1 MIIKASTRGNPTALA
16 RHLLNDRDNDQIE
29 QHDVRGFMAEDVMAA
44 MREQQ
49 AMDQGVKSRQSLFSV
64 SLSPPQDQS
73 VDVAVFEKA
82 IADIELSVGLK
93 DQPRIVIFHEKEGR
107 RHAHAV
113 WSRIDAERMTVIPMP
128 FYKQRLMA
136 ISKDIYLKQGWKL
149 PQGYID
155 KAERDPRNFDLSL
168 YQQAKRE
175 GIDPKQLKLMAKEAW
190 ALSDNRASFEQALE
204 ARGLYLAKGDRR
216 SHVAMTWRGEVIAL
230 SRLLD
235 RKSKEVR
242 DRLGSADELRS
253 LDDTRAHVAEHI
265 APTLQKLIG
274 EADRQKAERLAPLD
288 AQRMT
293 MKIDHAAERQRLDAG
308 LRQRHED
315 EQRQRAERLRHGLAG
330 VLDRI
335 TGRYAKLRAENEQEA
350 WAALQRDREQRQRV
364 IDAQLAERRQLQQR
378 IVDVRK
384 DHGERITELHRDLAD
399 QLAADRSDKH
409 DARRAWLEAQQRSEQ
424 DDRRDWLEQQQRIK
438 DQEREQ
444 WLASQQSTRR
454 EATPERNEDRL
465 SWLFEQRQ
473 RSTHPDIEQTRPDI
487 APDFNE
493 RVKWLE
499 QNKDR
504 DQADRGPDIER

>member
-29 QHDVRGFMAEDVMAA
+29 QHDVRGFMADDVMNA

-49 AMDQGVKSRQSLFSV
+49 AMDQGVKSRQTLFSV

-73 VDVAVFEKA
+73 VDVSVFEKA

-93 DQPRIVIFHEKEGR
+93 DQPRVVIFHEKEGR

-113 WSRIDAERMTVIPMP
+113 WSRIDAEHMTVIPLP

-136 ISKDIYLKQGWKL
+136 ISKDIHLEQGWKL
-149 PQGYID
+149 PLGYID
-155 KAERDPRNFDLSL
+155 KTERDPRNFDLSL

-175 GIDPKQLKLMAKEAW
+175 GIDPKQLKLMAKEAS
-190 ALSDNRASFEQALE
+190 ALSDNRVSFEQALE
-204 ARGLYLAKGDRR
+204 ARGLYLAKGDSR

-242 DRLGSADELRS
+242 DRLGSADDLRS
-253 LDDTRAHVAEHI
+253 LDDTRAYVAEHI

-274 EADRQKAERLAPLD
+274 EADRQKAERLASLD
-288 AQRMT
+288 AQRMA
-293 MKIDHAAERQRLDAG
+293 MKVDHAAERQRLDMG

-315 EQRQRAERLRHGLAG
+315 EQRQRAERMRHGLAG

-335 TGRYAKLRAENEQEA
+335 TGRYAKLRAENEREA
-350 WAALQRDREQRQRV
+350 WAALKRDRDQRQRLV
-364 IDAQLAERRQLQQR
+364 DAQLAERRQLQQR
-378 IVDVRK
+378 IVDICK
-384 DHGERITELHRDLAD
+384 DHGDRVAELHRDLAA
-399 QLAADRSDKH
+399 QLVADRSDKR

-424 DDRRDWLEQQQRIK
+424 DDRCDWLEKQQRIK
-438 DQEREQ
+438 DQEREH
-444 WLASQQSTRR
+444 WLASQQSTTK
-454 EATPERNEDRL
+454 EALPDRNADRL
-465 SWLFEQRQ
+465 SWLFEQQQ
-473 RSTHPDIEQTRPDI
+473 RSMHRDTEQARRDI

-493 RVKWLE
+493 RIKSLE

-504 DQADRGPDIER
+504 DRADRGPDIEL

>member
-29 QHDVRGFMAEDVMAA
+29 QHDVRGFMGHDVMAA

-49 AMDQGVKSRQSLFSV
+49 AMDQGVKSRQTLFSV
-64 SLSPPQDQS
+64 SLSPPQDES

-82 IADIELSVGLK
+82 IDDIELSVGLK

-113 WSRIDAERMTVIPMP
+113 WSRIDAERMTVIPLP
-128 FYKQRLMA
+128 FYKQRLME
-136 ISKDIYLKQGWKL
+136 ISKDIYLDQGWKL

-190 ALSDNRASFEQALE
+190 AISDNREAFEQALE

-216 SHVAMTWRGEVIAL
+216 SHVAMTWRGKVIAL
-230 SRLLD
+230 SPLLD
-235 RKSKEVR
+235 KKTKEVR
-242 DRLGSADELRS
+242 EKLGSADDLRS
-253 LDDTRAHVAEHI
+253 LDDTRAHVAQNI
-265 APTLQKLIG
+265 APTLQKVIG
-274 EADRQKAERLAPLD
+274 EADRQKAEQLAPLD
-288 AQRMT
+288 AQRMA
-293 MKIDHAAERQRLDAG
+293 MKADHTAERQRMDAG
-308 LRQRHED
+308 LKQRHD
-315 EQRQRAERLRHGLAG
+315 SEQRERAERMRHGLAG
-330 VLDRI
+330 LMDRI
-335 TGRYAKLRAENEQEA
+335 TGRYAKLREQNEREA
-350 WAALQRDREQRQRV
+350 WVSLQRDRDQRQRL

-384 DHGERITELHRDLAD
+384 DHGDRVAELHRDLAA
-399 QLAADRSDKH
+399 QLAADRSETR
-409 DARRAWLEAQQRSEQ
+409 DARRAWLEAQQRREQ

-444 WLASQQSTRR
+444 RLASQQSTTRQADPAR
-454 EATPERNEDRL
+454 DEDRL
-465 SWLFEQRQ
+465 SWLFEQQQRPTRQ
-473 RSTHPDIEQTRPDI
+473 DVEQARPDLT
-487 APDFNE
+487 PDFNE

-499 QNKDR
+499 QNQGR
-504 DQADRGPDIER
+504 DHADRGPDIDL

>member
-49 AMDQGVKSRQSLFSV
+49 AMDQGVKSRQTLFSV

-82 IADIELSVGLK
+82 IAGIELSVGLK
-93 DQPRIVIFHEKEGR
+93 DQPRVVIFHEKEGR

-113 WSRIDAERMTVIPMP
+113 WSRIDAERMTVIPLP

-136 ISKDIYLKQGWKL
+136 ISKDIYLEQGWKL

-155 KAERDPRNFDLSL
+155 RTERDPRNFDLTL

-242 DRLGSADELRS
+242 ERLGSAEDLRS

-288 AQRMT
+288 AQRMA
-293 MKIDHAAERQRLDAG
+293 MKIDHAEERQRHDAA
-308 LRQRHED
+308 LRQRLED
-315 EQRQRAERLRHGLAG
+315 EQRQRGERMRHGLAG

-335 TGRYAKLRAENEQEA
+335 TGRYAKLRTENEREA
-350 WAALQRDREQRQRV
+350 WAALQRDREQRQRLV
-364 IDAQLAERRQLQQR
+364 DAQLAERRELQQR
-378 IVDVRK
+378 IVNVRK
-384 DHGERITELHRDLAD
+384 DHGNRVVELHRDLAA
-399 QLAADRSDKH
+399 QLSSDRSGVR
-409 DARRAWLEAQQRSEQ
+409 DARRAWLEAQQRREA
-424 DDRRDWLEQQQRIK
+424 DDRREWLDQQQRIR

-444 WLASQQSTRR
+444 WLASQQSNTRQAAPDR
-454 EATPERNEDRL
+454 EGRL
-465 SWLFEQRQ
+465 SWLFEQQQ
-473 RSTHPDIEQTRPDI
+473 RPADRDTKDAQRGSE
-487 APDFNE
+487 PDFN
-493 RVKWLE
+493 RHQDHGL
-499 QNKDR
+499 
-504 DQADRGPDIER
+504 DIER